1 MQDAFQVLFAK
12 LFLIV
17 GLPWLLESIYYLVF
31 SEETQ
36 TVEAVKSNSC
46 KNDALEIVFR
56 VGSGYNLLR
65 GVFLLLI
72 FGCKK
77 VMWQRI
83 KKRLGIK
90 SESRKRKGAP
100 SATTRTSRMTFD
112 VTESQHSP
120 APPPRGCSRGS
131 LSP

>member
-1 MQDAFQVLFAK
+1 MSFQVLFAK
-12 LFLIV
+12 LFLIL
-17 GLPWLLESIYYLVF
+17 GLPWILESIYYLIY

-36 TVEAVKSNSC
+36 FVEAVKSKSC

-72 FGCKK
+72 FGCKN
-77 VMWQRI
+77 VVWQGI

-90 SESRKRKGAP
+90 SESHKRKDAP

-112 VTESQHSP
+112 VEHSEH
-120 APPPRGCSRGS
+120 RSNSNNINNGS
-131 LSP
+131 VCQ

>member
-72 FGCKK
+72 FGFKNA
-77 VMWQRI
+77 MWQRI

-90 SESRKRKGAP
+90 SESRKRKDAP
-100 SATTRTSRMTFD
+100 SATTRTSRINFD
-112 VTESQHSP
+112 IEHSQH
-120 APPPRGCSRGS
+120 CSNSNNINNGS
-131 LSP
+131 VYQ